1 MYIKEKLSYTFSDL
15 EPFIDTHTLG
25 LHYHKHYQNYLNN
38 LNKLLQK
45 NNYDYRYSIVELTNH
60 LREFNNKDIQDIK
73 FNLGGVLNHNIY
85 FKSMNNYVVPP
96 QGLLLERII
105 NVFGSYENFKNEFIK
120 SALSIKGSGYTFLC
134 TDKEKNLLIINLP
147 NQDSPY
153 FYNLTPLF
161 TVDMWE
167 HAYYINYENK
177 KNIYLENFFEIAS
190 FAYAN
195 NLYNNSWH

>member
-15 EPFIDTHTLG
+15 EPFIDTHTLS

-60 LREFNNKDIQDIK
+60 LREFNNKDIPDIK

-85 FKSMNNYVVPP
+85 FKSMNSYVVPP

-134 TDKEKNLLIINLP
+134 TDKEKNLLIINLS

-153 FYNLTPLF
+153 FYNLIPLF

-177 KNIYLENFFEIAS
+177 KDIYLENFFEISS